1 MDQGVLL
8 EEQHDLKITLEL
20 LKSNFDSK
28 SSKSKENILI
38 QKDVDKDVELLFL
51 GKISLNLI
59 YLQIL
64 QIDFKKFLFGLVWW
78 LMACIKVV
86 LWFFYATGSLWG
98 L

>member
-1 MDQGVLL
+1 MLL
-8 EEQHDLKITLEL
+8 EEQHDLKITLEP

-64 QIDFKKFLFGLVWW
+64 QIDFKKFLFGLV
-78 LMACIKVV
+78 
-86 LWFFYATGSLWG
+86 
-98 L
+98 